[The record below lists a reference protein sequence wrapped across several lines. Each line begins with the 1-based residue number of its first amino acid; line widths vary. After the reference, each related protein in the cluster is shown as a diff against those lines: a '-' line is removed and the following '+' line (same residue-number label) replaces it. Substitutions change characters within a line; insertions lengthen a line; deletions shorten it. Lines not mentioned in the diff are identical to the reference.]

1 MPAVLAL
8 NAAEIRTRFDTA
20 APYLGIE
27 GGFAGFCDFVQ
38 RFNDSFAIPRRLGDM
53 GVGNDRIDE
62 LVEMA
67 LADPSCG
74 GNPVPLSKENLRPI
88 LEEVIG

>member
-1 MPAVLAL
+1 
-8 NAAEIRTRFDTA
+8 
-20 APYLGIE
+20 
-27 GGFAGFCDFVQ
+27 
-38 RFNDSFAIPRRLGDM
+38 M